1 MAHQSTIGIVGIGYW
16 GKIIL
21 RNLRQLGYKN
31 ITVCEERDIDWHDI
45 GQKYPHVTN
54 YKNLQC
60 DKVFIVVPVT
70 THYTICRY
78 FLEKGIDVFCEKP
91 LDTDV
96 KKCQTLFKIA
106 KKNKANLF
114 VDWLFMFNPAVIQIK
129 TLINSLG
136 APKNIIANRMNF
148 GPVREDTN
156 ARWDLASH
164 DVSIACYL
172 LEEQPKNVQWLD
184 LKRIGK
190 SKQSDSTVGVL
201 EFSQTN
207 VQINASWSYGMKNR
221 MYILEFENSFL
232 HWDDNTGTILY
243 GSETLPLEQ
252 TSSLHSSIK
261 TFFSNDFDQENLT
274 INITKILQKVNTV

>member
-148 GPVREDTN
+148 GPIRNDVN

-184 LKRIGK
+184 FKRNGK